1 MAYPVCELP
10 DYDFNESF
18 DIDYLRCQYDAR
30 AIELINRAEES
41 ITEHR
46 YGAIREARDRE
57 ATRILS
63 QPPTRTPAVNT
74 PPPPTIEPPTI
85 DPPPTVNAPSQ
96 LQLLVQ
102 QLTYDMLAEQH
113 RLYNSYRI
121 AHSSNHA
128 PPNHPPPYHQAPS
141 HPPPPNHPPRSNRPV
156 IKIALDVSRA
166 TAGVGSCGICLS
178 DEIPLAKMVKTSCKH
193 EYCDGCITQI
203 IRTTPRCAFCRGN
216 ITTICVNSLEVHKK
230 ILNK

>member
-1 MAYPVCELP
+1 MCELP

-85 DPPPTVNAPSQ
+85 DPPSTVNAPSQ

-121 AHSSNHA
+121 AHSSNPP
-128 PPNHPPPYHQAPS
+128 PPNHPPPS
-141 HPPPPNHPPRSNRPV
+141 HPPAPNHPPPRSNRPV

-216 ITTICVNSLEVHKK
+216 ITTICVNSSKVYNK
-230 ILNK
+230 ILNKK

>member
-1 MAYPVCELP
+1 MCELP

-30 AIELINRAEES
+30 AIELINKAEES

-63 QPPTRTPAVNT
+63 APPTHTPPIHAQPTHLQLLELRVQELTYEILEEQHRIYNIIHNV
-74 PPPPTIEPPTI
+74 PPPPNYAPP
-85 DPPPTVNAPSQ
+85 
-96 LQLLVQ
+96 
-102 QLTYDMLAEQH
+102 
-113 RLYNSYRI
+113 
-121 AHSSNHA
+121 NHA
-128 PPNHPPPYHQAPS
+128 PPNHAPPQ
-141 HPPPPNHPPRSNRPV
+141 SNRPL
-156 IKIALDVSRA
+156 IKIALDVSRS
-166 TAGVGSCGICLS
+166 TDHVGSCGICLS
-178 DEIPLAKMVKTSCKH
+178 DEIPLAKMTKTSCNH
-193 EYCDGCITQI
+193 EYCDACITQI

-216 ITTICVNSLEVHKK
+216 ITNVCVNSLEVYNK

>member
-1 MAYPVCELP
+1 MCELP

-30 AIELINRAEES
+30 AIELINLAEES

-46 YGAIREARDRE
+46 YGAIREARDKE

-63 QPPTRTPAVNT
+63 VPPTRTRTPAVN
-74 PPPPTIEPPTI
+74 PPPTPPA
-85 DPPPTVNAPSQ
+85 VNAPSQ
-96 LQLLVQ
+96 LQLLLQ
-102 QLTYDMLAEQH
+102 QLTLDMLAEQH

-121 AHSSNHA
+121 ANL
-128 PPNHPPPYHQAPS
+128 PNHPPPYHQAPY
-141 HPPPPNHPPRSNRPV
+141 HPPPRSNRPV

-178 DEIPLAKMVKTSCKH
+178 EEIPLAKMVKTSCKH
-193 EYCDGCITQI
+193 EYCDACITQI

-230 ILNK
+230 ILNKK